1 MSFTAAL
8 ELAGCAVLVA
18 GAGADALGPVRSLLD
33 AGAYV
38 RVVGHAPVDTIVDL
52 AERGQ
57 IGLERRSPSPVDL
70 GAAHL
75 VVVAD
80 PALDDVV
87 RRWCADAGVPVVG
100 SRRPDQRRTGR
111 AQGSVVLVGGGPGD
125 PGLIT
130 VAGLEAV
137 RGADVVVTDRL
148 APLAVLDAAP
158 AHAEVIDVAK
168 IPRGAFT
175 PQERINAL
183 LVEHARAGR
192 RVVRLKGGDPFVF
205 GRGGEEWQAC
215 AEAGIPVEVVPGVSS
230 ALAGPSL
237 AGVPLTHRT
246 LTQGFTVVSGHL
258 PPGDPGSTLDWGAL
272 ARSGTTLVVLMGI
285 ATLPAITAELVAQ
298 GMPVGTPALTVTDV
312 GLPGQRSVVGTV
324 ADIASVGAAAG
335 VRAPAVTVIGQVA
348 GLASQLPAP
357 SGRPRGPGGPSEPG

>member
-1 MSFTAAL
+1 MSFAANL
-8 ELAGCAVLVA
+8 ELAGCAVVVA

-33 AGAYV
+33 AGALV
-38 RVVGHAPVDTIVDL
+38 RVVGHAPVDSLVDL

-70 GAAHL
+70 RAAHL
-75 VVVAD
+75 VVVGD
-80 PALDDVV
+80 PALDETV
-87 RRWCADAGVPVVG
+87 RAWCVELGIPVVG
-100 SRRPDQRRTGR
+100 SRRSPAPQPVRR
-111 AQGSVVLVGGGPGD
+111 QGSVVLVGGGPGD

-130 VAGLEAV
+130 VAGLAAV

-148 APLAVLDAAP
+148 APLAVLDEAP

-175 PQERINAL
+175 SQERINEL
-183 LVEHARAGR
+183 LVEHARAGK

-215 AEAGIPVEVVPGVSS
+215 AEAGLPVEVIPGVSS
-230 ALAGPSL
+230 ALAGPAL

-285 ATLPAITAELVAQ
+285 ATLPAITAELVAR
-298 GMPVGTPALTVTDV
+298 GMAAGTPAVTVMEA
-312 GLPGQRSVVGTV
+312 GLPGQRSVTGTV
-324 ADIASVGAAAG
+324 ADIARLGEEAA

-348 GLASQLPAP
+348 GLSLQSPAAPAP
-357 SGRPRGPGGPSEPG
+357 PPPGASSAAG